1 MYGSDR
7 AGDDA
12 ERTAFRKTEK
22 KYKLYY
28 ENSKSTKKKKQPKQV
43 DLSEVLDFKSISES
57 FNQDV
62 ELPPGVVH
70 VNCGFDRPIFGLEN
84 SPGFYFFP
92 GALTLDEQCTWIRE
106 SLTNFPQPPNRTNHN
121 VIYGPIS
128 NLFVAAKEGKVFIE
142 EETSD
147 NGLDSEPSASVSNGD
162 SHRWKFYEE
171 DIARSRGKACKTV
184 PASVLLRK
192 LRWSTLG
199 LQFDWSNRNY
209 AVSLPHNKI
218 PNALC
223 QLAKRM
229 AEPAMPIGEEFW
241 PEAAIVNYF
250 GSGDTLGGHLDD
262 MEADWSKPIV
272 SMRNYAVSLPHN
284 KIPNALCR
292 LAKRMAEPAMPIGEE
307 FRPEAAIV
315 NYFGSF
321 GCKAIF
327 LLGGKSRQD
336 EPLAMFL
343 RSGDV
348 VLMAGEAREC
358 FHGWISLPNSFL
370 FHVMVL
376 EFSELELDCK
386 SFYPSLLIQML
397 QSNLFEKYLAFA
409 LFASLN
415 NKQATGVPRI
425 FTDEENAEIT
435 PLELRFSDEDDRCF
449 LDYIRTSRININIRQ
464 VF

>member
-1 MYGSDR
+1 MYGSER

-12 ERTAFRKTEK
+12 ERTAFRKSEK

-28 ENSKSTKKKKQPKQV
+28 ENNPKSSKKKKQPKQV
-43 DLSEVLDFKSISES
+43 DLSEVLDFKFISEL
-57 FNQDV
+57 FNQKG

-70 VNCGFDRPIFGLEN
+70 VNCGFERSVFGLEN
-84 SPGFYFFP
+84 RPGFYFIP
-92 GALTLDEQCTWIRE
+92 GAVTLDEQCKWIRE
-106 SLTNFPQPPNRTNHN
+106 SLANFPQPPNRTNHN
-121 VIYGPIS
+121 VIYGTIS
-128 NLFVAAKEGKVFIE
+128 NLFAAAKECKIFVE
-142 EETSD
+142 EERSNND
-147 NGLDSEPSASVSNGD
+147 LDSDSSGSVSNGD
-162 SHRWKFYEE
+162 CGRWTFHEE
-171 DIARSRGKACKTV
+171 DIARSRGKTCKLV

-199 LQFDWSNRNY
+199 LQFNWSNVGIHSFSLASTCIFCWGDVYCLFRAHGADRIATGQDFRQNY
-209 AVSLPHNKI
+209 DVSLPHKKI
-218 PNALC
+218 PDALC

-229 AEPAMPIGEEFW
+229 AAPAMPVGEEFL

-272 SMRNYAVSLPHN
+272 SM
-284 KIPNALCR
+284 
-292 LAKRMAEPAMPIGEE
+292 
-307 FRPEAAIV
+307 
-315 NYFGSF
+315 SF

-327 LLGGKSRQD
+327 LLGGKSRED

-358 FHGWISLPNSFL
+358 FHG
-370 FHVMVL
+370 
-376 EFSELELDCK
+376 
-386 SFYPSLLIQML
+386 
-397 QSNLFEKYLAFA
+397 
-409 LFASLN
+409 
-415 NKQATGVPRI
+415 VPRI

-435 PLELRFSDEDDRCF
+435 PLESQFSDEDDRCF
-449 LDYIRTSRININIRQ
+449 LNYIRTSRININIRQ

>member
-1 MYGSDR
+1 MYGSER

-12 ERTAFRKTEK
+12 ERTAFRKSEK

-28 ENSKSTKKKKQPKQV
+28 ENNPKSSKKKKQPKQV
-43 DLSEVLDFKSISES
+43 DLSEVLDFKFISEL
-57 FNQDV
+57 FNQKG

-70 VNCGFDRPIFGLEN
+70 VNCGFERSVFGLEN
-84 SPGFYFFP
+84 RPGFYFIP
-92 GALTLDEQCTWIRE
+92 GAVTLDEQCKWIRE
-106 SLTNFPQPPNRTNHN
+106 SLANFPQPPNRTNHN
-121 VIYGPIS
+121 VIYGTIS
-128 NLFVAAKEGKVFIE
+128 NLFAAAKECKIFVE
-142 EETSD
+142 EERSNND
-147 NGLDSEPSASVSNGD
+147 LDSDSSGSVSNGD
-162 SHRWKFYEE
+162 CGRWTFHEE
-171 DIARSRGKACKTV
+171 DIARSRGKTCKLV

-199 LQFDWSNRNY
+199 LQFNWSNQNY
-209 AVSLPHNKI
+209 DVSLPHKKI
-218 PNALC
+218 PDALC

-229 AEPAMPIGEEFW
+229 AAPAMPVGEEFL

-272 SMRNYAVSLPHN
+272 SM
-284 KIPNALCR
+284 
-292 LAKRMAEPAMPIGEE
+292 
-307 FRPEAAIV
+307 
-315 NYFGSF
+315 SF

-327 LLGGKSRQD
+327 LLGGKSRED

-358 FHGWISLPNSFL
+358 FHG
-370 FHVMVL
+370 
-376 EFSELELDCK
+376 
-386 SFYPSLLIQML
+386 
-397 QSNLFEKYLAFA
+397 
-409 LFASLN
+409 
-415 NKQATGVPRI
+415 VPRI

-435 PLELRFSDEDDRCF
+435 PLESQFSDEDDRCF
-449 LDYIRTSRININIRQ
+449 LNYIRTSRININIRQ